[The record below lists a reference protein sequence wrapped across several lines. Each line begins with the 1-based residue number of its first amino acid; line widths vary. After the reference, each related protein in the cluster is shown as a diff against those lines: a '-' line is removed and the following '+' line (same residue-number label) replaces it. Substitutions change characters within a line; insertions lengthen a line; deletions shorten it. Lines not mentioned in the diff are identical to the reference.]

1 MKILYDHQIF
11 SRQKY
16 GGISR
21 YFHEISNRIPA
32 LAGDTVEVFAPLHV
46 NEYGNAPNASRP
58 SGIRTW
64 KFPGTAVA
72 LGIANT
78 FAGNLLI
85 RWRKDVSIF
94 HESYYTTAS
103 YAPASAKR
111 VITVYDMIHELFPES
126 FSKADMT
133 RRIKRHAVQR
143 ADHVICISESTRRD
157 LVRLMGIS
165 EEKTSVVYLGHSLTE
180 TRVSTPTVPSPEQPF
195 LLYVGKRGGYK
206 NFKSLLA
213 AYADSAVLKGEFNL
227 VCFGGGRLTPREL
240 SAMQALG
247 LKSGKV
253 KYASGDDTVLAGLYA
268 SAAALVYPSLYEG
281 FGIPP
286 LEAMAHGCP
295 VVCSNLSS
303 LPEVVGNAAR
313 LFDPGDQDSLREAI
327 EQVVFS
333 SETSERL
340 VLLGKER
347 IKHFSWDKCARETLA
362 EYKRILEN

>member
-11 SRQKY
+11 SRQQY

-32 LAGDTVEVFAPLHV
+32 LEGDKVAVFAPLHV
-46 NEYGNAPNASRP
+46 NEYGDASNASRP
-58 SGIRTW
+58 SGILAG
-64 KFPGTAVA
+64 KFPGTTVA

-78 FAGNLLI
+78 VAGNLLV

-94 HESYYTTAS
+94 HETYYATTS

-111 VITVYDMIHELFPES
+111 VITVYDMIHEIFPDS

-133 RRIKRHAVQR
+133 CRIKRRAVRR

-157 LVRLMGIS
+157 LVRLMGIP
-165 EEKTSVVYLGHSLTE
+165 EEKTSVVYLGHSLTGP
-180 TRVSTPTVPSPEQPF
+180 RVSAPAVPGPEHPF

-206 NFKSLLA
+206 NFKGLLA
-213 AYADSAVLKGEFNL
+213 AYADSAVLRGEFNL
-227 VCFGGGRLTPREL
+227 VCFGGGKLTPGEL
-240 SAMQALG
+240 SEMKDLG
-247 LKSGKV
+247 LKPGKV
-253 KYASGDDTVLAGLYA
+253 MCASGDDAVLAGLYV

-303 LPEVVGNAAR
+303 LPEVVGDAAR
-313 LFDPGDQDSLREAI
+313 MFDPGDQDSLREAI
-327 EQVVFS
+327 EQVVCS
-333 SETSERL
+333 GEVSERL
-340 VLLGKER
+340 ILRGKEH
-347 IKHFSWDKCARETLA
+347 IKHFSWDKCARETLG
-362 EYKRILEN
+362 EYKRILGN

>member
-21 YFHEISNRIPA
+21 YFHEISNRIPT
-32 LAGDTVEVFAPLHV
+32 LEGDKVEVFAPLHV
-46 NEYGNAPNASRP
+46 NEYGDVSNASRP
-58 SGIRTW
+58 SGIQAW

-78 FAGNLLI
+78 VSGNLLV

-94 HESYYTTAS
+94 HETYYATTS

-133 RRIKRHAVQR
+133 RRIKRRAVRR

-157 LVRLMGIS
+157 LVRIMGIP
-165 EEKTSVVYLGHSLTE
+165 EEKTSVVYLGHSLTGS
-180 TRVSTPTVPSPEQPF
+180 RVFAPAMPAAQQPF
-195 LLYVGKRGGYK
+195 LLYVGKRVGYK
-206 NFKSLLA
+206 NFKGLLA
-213 AYADSAVLKGEFNL
+213 AYADSALLRDEFNL
-227 VCFGGGRLTPREL
+227 VCFGGGRLTPGEL
-240 SAMQALG
+240 SATKALG

-253 KYASGDDTVLAGLYA
+253 ICVSGDDAVLAGLYA
-268 SAAALVYPSLYEG
+268 SAEVLVYPSLYEG

-313 LFDPGDQDSLREAI
+313 LFDPSDQDSLREAI
-327 EQVVFS
+327 EQVVCS
-333 SETSERL
+333 SEISERL
-340 VLLGKER
+340 VMLGNER
-347 IKHFSWDKCARETLA
+347 IKHFSWDKCALETLR
-362 EYKRILEN
+362 EYKRILGN